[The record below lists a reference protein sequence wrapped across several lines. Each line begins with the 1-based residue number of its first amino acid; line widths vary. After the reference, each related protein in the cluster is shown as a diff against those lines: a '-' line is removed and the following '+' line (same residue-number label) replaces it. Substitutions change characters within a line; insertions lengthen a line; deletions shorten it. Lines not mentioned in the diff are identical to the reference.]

1 VAQAERRL
9 RDAALEL
16 GPYGAERQQRAVE
29 IAMRDVQEQLSSDDL
44 ADLDLSVSQLQ
55 EALYGLNR
63 RLAKERSQDSN
74 PLQGLKNTLGSL
86 KDELFTDDDWDDW
99 DRGRS
104 RDPWAD
110 SSWGQGSRS
119 GLGFN
124 GSPGLGAYDN
134 GVYPNGRY
142 DNGRYAQP
150 RDDEARYDQ
159 PRYDASRYDGSRYE
173 EPRYDDRARY
183 DDRTDEDRSDAR
195 WDDPRDDRAP
205 LVSPRRAPRDAAP
218 AGTPRQDPFDGD
230 PWAED

>member
-29 IAMRDVQEQLSSDDL
+29 VAMRDLQDQLSGDDL
-44 ADLDLSVSQLQ
+44 TDVDLAVSQLQ

-86 KDELFTDDDWDDW
+86 KDELFADDDWDDW

-104 RDPWAD
+104 RDPW
-110 SSWGQGSRS
+110 SEPGWGASGRS
-119 GLGFN
+119 
-124 GSPGLGAYDN
+124 
-134 GVYPNGRY
+134 
-142 DNGRYAQP
+142 Q
-150 RDDEARYDQ
+150 
-159 PRYDASRYDGSRYE
+159 
-173 EPRYDDRARY
+173 
-183 DDRTDEDRSDAR
+183 
-195 WDDPRDDRAP
+195 
-205 LVSPRRAPRDAAP
+205 AP
-218 AGTPRQDPFDGD
+218 ATTNAPATTKAPTTTAATTTAATTTPATTTAVMTRALLTTAALTTVATTDRREDNRRNSRFDVATAGAGNTPRQDPFEGD